1 MSAFKFVTDEWL
13 DLLTWMTKV
22 RGLPRTAA
30 AFSAEYG
37 DFNDAA
43 DAGTT
48 ESALISA
55 AAGAAKTIQEAAAR
69 ARQKGLVAWP
79 LEARL
84 LEGQILAASGAKE
97 PARAVLAEV
106 EKEAAARGFR
116 RIAKKAAE
124 ARGA

>member
-1 MSAFKFVTDEWL
+1 LLASAT
-13 DLLTWMTKV
+13 V
-22 RGLPRTAA
+22 RAA
-30 AFSAEYG
+30 QG
-37 DFNDAA
+37 D
-43 DAGTT
+43 
-48 ESALISA
+48 
-55 AAGAAKTIQEAAAR
+55 AAGAAKTLQDAAAR

-84 LEGQILAASGAKE
+84 VEGQILDASGAKE

-124 ARGA
+124 ARSA